1 MGGGYEGGSDDG
13 AGVREARQKGLA
25 LPRRLWGASKVVVV
39 SLVAGKTP

>member
-25 LPRRLWGASKVVVV
+25 LPRRLWGALKVVV